1 MNKNI
6 LKKEIALIK
15 TASIQDWVKKT
26 LQNTPDYFFI
36 AMASSTGKYHPSC
49 TCCKSGLIVHVKR
62 VVYLVNRL
70 CDGYG
75 IKGIDKDIVLAASIL
90 HDIAKTPSNDPKFT
104 YADYENHPINAEKY
118 FASIE
123 DKDGYIEVI
132 NRCIKNHM
140 GLWTPISIKK
150 DIKDYT
156 LLELIVYTADYMAA
170 TKDLVTP
177 VDNKDEIPCQC
188 DTPLKNDIS
197 DKCGNCGLKIEC

>member
-15 TASIQDWVKKT
+15 TVSIQDWVKQT
-26 LQNTPDYFFI
+26 LQNTPDYFFT

-75 IKGIDKDIVLAASIL
+75 IKEIDKDIVLAASIL
-90 HDIAKTPSNDPKFT
+90 HDIAKTPSNNPKFT

-118 FASIE
+118 FAALDNEEIKRKIT
-123 DKDGYIEVI
+123 D
-132 NRCIKNHM
+132 CIRYHM
-140 GLWTPISIKK
+140 GLWTPASIKK
-150 DIKDYT
+150 DLKDYT
-156 LLELIVYTADYMAA
+156 LLELIVYTADYIAA
-170 TKDLVTP
+170 TKDLVTS

-188 DTPLKNDIS
+188 DTPLKNEVS